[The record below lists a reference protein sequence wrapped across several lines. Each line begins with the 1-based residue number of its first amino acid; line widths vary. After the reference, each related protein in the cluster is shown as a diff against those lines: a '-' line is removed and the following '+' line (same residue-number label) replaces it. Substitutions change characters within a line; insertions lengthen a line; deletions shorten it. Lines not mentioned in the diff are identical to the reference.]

1 MTLCSPAYHLNW
13 KFLLNILHVPF
24 KNSLVENQDS
34 KYPPWFFFRR
44 EESIPIFKRRLLGSL
59 LGFSAQELRVQV
71 DATYFTSIFASGLKF
86 YSFDNTIPQ
95 RPRHGFLR
103 ISLLQFSTFFFYL
116 VTYSGPF
123 RFCLYKIKANSRIS
137 QNKPANLLGP
147 MLTLF
152 VIHFTGVLSENET
165 S

>member
-1 MTLCSPAYHLNW
+1 M
-13 KFLLNILHVPF
+13 LLNL
-24 KNSLVENQDS
+24 
-34 KYPPWFFFRR
+34 
-44 EESIPIFKRRLLGSL
+44 
-59 LGFSAQELRVQV
+59 QV
-71 DATYFTSIFASGLKF
+71 FFASGLKF

-95 RPRHGFLR
+95 RPRHGFLH

-152 VIHFTGVLSENET
+152 VIHFTGVLSESET